1 MRILKFAIAGAI
13 IAAGVTYITQ
23 KREDGTSILDDLT
36 ENAPDWVTKAKD
48 LAAQAVDKVTE
59 TIMGVGRDEP
69 TVVVVEEGPI
79 V

>member
-13 IAAGVTYITQ
+13 VAAGITYITQ

-36 ENAPDWVTKAKD
+36 ENAPDWVNRAKD
-48 LAAQAVDKVTE
+48 FAAQTVDKVTE
-59 TIMGVGRDEP
+59 TIMGFGRDEH
-69 TVVVVEEGPI
+69 TVVVEEEPI

>member
-1 MRILKFAIAGAI
+1 MRIIKFAIAGAI

-36 ENAPDWVTKAKD
+36 ENAPEWAEKAKD
-48 LAAQAVDKVTE
+48 IAQQAINKVTE
-59 TIMGVGRDEP
+59 TIMGLGKDEP
-69 TVVVVEEGPI
+69 TVVVVEEEPI